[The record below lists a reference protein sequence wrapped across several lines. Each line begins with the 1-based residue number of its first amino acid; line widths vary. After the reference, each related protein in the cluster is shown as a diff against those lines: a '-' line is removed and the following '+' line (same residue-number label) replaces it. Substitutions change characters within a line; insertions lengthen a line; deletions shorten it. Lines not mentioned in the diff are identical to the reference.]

1 MNSFLKIIGSLLLSV
16 AFVAFIFF
24 TLGPEWHGQNQ
35 EKRWMLGWANS
46 GVARHL
52 DLGYTPEFVD
62 AAVDQQLNSKRWT
75 VTGSLVLKNEDG
87 STYQKP
93 YRATIEQL
101 CGAVVERRCWRLVA
115 AEVEGKALSVTASSP
130 ATGSADAVAQQASAR
145 SNLSE
150 SVGALGV
157 EGKQIGGQQS
167 PQQDWA
173 SVSAALQGEGK
184 YQDEQSFASESEAGG
199 KILVRAA
206 FEVRRRGELEQAIDL
221 FTQALDS
228 GGLTKE
234 ERATVLYNRGGAH
247 LARGAFRRAINDF
260 TGAIELAPNLDAA
273 FFDRGRAYERSGQRS
288 LAWQDFRK
296 AVELNPSIAAYQDK
310 LEQIVAR

>member
-1 MNSFLKIIGSLLLSV
+1 MNSFLKIIGSLLLSA

-24 TLGPEWHGQNQ
+24 MVGPEWHGQNQ
-35 EKRWMLGWANS
+35 GKRWMLGWANS
-46 GVARHL
+46 GVARVL
-52 DLGYTPEFVD
+52 DLGYTPEFVEV
-62 AAVDQQLNSKRWT
+62 AVDQQLSSKQWS

-115 AEVEGKALSVTASSP
+115 AEVEGKALSVIASNP
-130 ATGSADAVAQQASAR
+130 ASGSADPASQRVAAS
-145 SNLSE
+145 SNLSDPVRSLGAE
-150 SVGALGV
+150 S
-157 EGKQIGGQQS
+157 KQIGQMS
-167 PQQDWA
+167 PQKDWA

-199 KILVRAA
+199 KILIRAA

-228 GGLTKE
+228 GGLTVE
-234 ERATVLYNRGGAH
+234 ERASVLYNRGGAH

-260 TGAIELAPNLDAA
+260 TGAIELAPSLDAA

-296 AVELNPSIAAYQDK
+296 AVELNPTIAAYQDK
-310 LEQIVAR
+310 LEQIVAQ